1 MRDFL
6 NISSRLSGR
15 HGKEDR
21 DGAALNSASLL
32 RAKARLVMVVTV
44 FMIGYLAI
52 SLRLADLTLLRA
64 RPAEDTGLPQD
75 VRPLKK
81 PLRGPIVDR
90 NGNLVATSLAM
101 ASAYADTTL
110 IDKPAAVAKELA
122 AILPD
127 EKESDIFRK
136 LSSGKKFIWIARD
149 ITPRQEYAINAL
161 GHPGLAFQE
170 EERRIYPEGN
180 LLSHVV
186 GYTDVDGNGIA
197 GIEKAHDEDLK
208 EGDKTVQLTL
218 DLRVQHIMHRELA
231 AAMKKFSAKA
241 AVGMVMDVNSGDVIA
256 MVSLPDFN
264 PLHPGDARDA
274 AMFPRATLGVYEMGS
289 TFKLF
294 SMAAALDS
302 GRVHFSSSFD
312 ATKPLHYGR
321 FTINDYEFKHRF
333 LTVPEIF
340 IYSSNIG
347 TAKMAEF
354 IGTDALKSFY
364 RRMGFFDQ
372 VPVDLPERGTP
383 LYPRPWRDINTLTA
397 SFGHGVAV
405 SPLHLVRAAAALVN
419 GGIMITPHLVKAD
432 EPRGLMPGPKG
443 PRVVKP
449 QTSLA
454 IRQLLEM
461 VVAAG
466 TGRKAYVEGY
476 DVGGKTGT
484 AEKNSGG
491 RYEKHLL
498 LSSFLG
504 VFPMTNPRYVVLAM
518 LDEPHGT
525 KDTWGYAT
533 GGWVAAPVV
542 ANVIAQLG
550 PLYRILPDYNDHDII
565 KEMSMYLK
573 EVKEGKSLAS
583 VGSDR

>member
-15 HGKEDR
+15 HGKDIK
-21 DGAALNSASLL
+21 DNAAFHASSLL

-44 FMIGYLAI
+44 FMVGYLAI

-64 RPAEDTGLPQD
+64 KPAEDTGLPQD

-101 ASAYADTTL
+101 ASVYADTTM
-110 IDKPAAVAKELA
+110 IENAPAVARELA

-127 EKESDIFRK
+127 EKEPEILRK
-136 LSSGKKFIWIARD
+136 LQSGKKFIWIARD
-149 ITPRQEYAINAL
+149 ITPRQEYKINAL

-180 LLSHVV
+180 LLAHLL

-197 GIEKAHDEDLK
+197 GIEKAHDADLK
-208 EGDKTVQLTL
+208 AGDKTVRLTI
-218 DLRVQHIMHRELA
+218 DLRVQHIMHRELS

-241 AVGMVMDVNSGDVIA
+241 GVGLVMDVDTGDVIS
-256 MVSLPDFN
+256 MVSLPDFD

-302 GRVHFSSSFD
+302 GRVHFSSEFD

-321 FTINDYEFKHRF
+321 FTINDYEPKHRF

-347 TAKMAEF
+347 TAKMAEY

-364 RRMGFFDQ
+364 RRMGFFDT
-372 VPVDLPERGTP
+372 VPVDLPERGAP

-397 SFGHGVAV
+397 AFGHGVAV

-419 GGIMITPHLVKAD
+419 GGIMIKPHLVQTD
-432 EPRGLMPGPKG
+432 EPRRLSPGPEG
-443 PRVVKP
+443 ERVIKP

-454 IRQLLEM
+454 VRRLLEM

-484 AEKNSGG
+484 AEKNKGG
-491 RYEKHLL
+491 KYEKHLL
-498 LSSFLG
+498 VSSFLG
-504 VFPMTNPRYVVLAM
+504 VYPISNPRYVVLAM

-525 KDTWGYAT
+525 KDTWGFAT

-542 ANVIAQLG
+542 AKVVEQMA
-550 PLYRILPDYNDHDII
+550 PLYHIPPDFNSHDIVR
-565 KEMSMYLK
+565 EMAMYLK
-573 EVKEGKSLAS
+573 DAKEGKSLAS
-583 VGSDR
+583 VGTDR

>member
-1 MRDFL
+1 
-6 NISSRLSGR
+6 
-15 HGKEDR
+15 
-21 DGAALNSASLL
+21 
-32 RAKARLVMVVTV
+32 
-44 FMIGYLAI
+44 
-52 SLRLADLTLLRA
+52 
-64 RPAEDTGLPQD
+64 
-75 VRPLKK
+75 
-81 PLRGPIVDR
+81 
-90 NGNLVATSLAM
+90 
-101 ASAYADTTL
+101 
-110 IDKPAAVAKELA
+110 
-122 AILPD
+122 
-127 EKESDIFRK
+127 
-136 LSSGKKFIWIARD
+136 
-149 ITPRQEYAINAL
+149 
-161 GHPGLAFQE
+161 
-170 EERRIYPEGN
+170 
-180 LLSHVV
+180 
-186 GYTDVDGNGIA
+186 
-197 GIEKAHDEDLK
+197 
-208 EGDKTVQLTL
+208 
-218 DLRVQHIMHRELA
+218 
-231 AAMKKFSAKA
+231 MKKFSAKA